1 MISLIFAMD
10 KNNLIGNGNNLPW
23 HYKEDL
29 EYFKQKTLNHKV
41 VMGENTFY
49 SIGKVLPNRCN
60 VVATLSPDFKHEG
73 VIVIND
79 LIKYLN
85 DNLDTDEEI
94 FIIGGAQ
101 IYKLSLPYA
110 KRIYITHIDREY
122 KGDIYFPKIN
132 YEDYNVISSTR
143 SGELNFVIYEKK
155 CNKC

>member
-23 HYKEDL
+23 HYTEDL
-29 EYFKQKTLNHKV
+29 QYFKKTTLNHTV

-49 SIGKVLPNRCN
+49 SIGKPLPGRNN
-60 VVATLSPDFKHEG
+60 VVATLSKDFKRDD
-73 VIVIND
+73 VTVIND
-79 LIKYLN
+79 LIKYLK
-85 DNLDTDEEI
+85 DNENSEEEI

-110 KRIYITHIDREY
+110 KRIYLTHIDKEY

-132 YEDYNVISSTR
+132 YDEYNIISSNKVN
-143 SGELNFVIYEKK
+143 ELNFVIYEKK
-155 CNKC
+155 